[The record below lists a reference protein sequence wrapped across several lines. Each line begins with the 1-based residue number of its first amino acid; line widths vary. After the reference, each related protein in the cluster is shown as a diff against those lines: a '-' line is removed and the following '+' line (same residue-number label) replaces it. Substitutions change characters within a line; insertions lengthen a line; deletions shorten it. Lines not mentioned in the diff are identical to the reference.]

1 MLLPIALFASLIC
14 AALAMTWLAHTLP
27 VAFVTEIQGV
37 AAILALL
44 ALALLITACR
54 PNRYLQ

>member
-27 VAFVTEIQGV
+27 VAFATEIQGV

-44 ALALLITACR
+44 ALALLITAFR

>member
-1 MLLPIALFASLIC
+1 MLLPIALFASFIC
-14 AALAMTWLAHTLP
+14 AALALTWLANTHP
-27 VAFVTEIQGV
+27 VAFATEIQGV
-37 AAILALL
+37 AAILALF